1 MSNLQKEINDIC
13 RLADAVVKNPF
24 SDLAV
29 TAGMLGVCPA
39 VFSFVSGGRLALSVT
54 DILIPNTPLIALA
67 KWAYKKYKA
76 KQLEQQEKERM
87 LREVIKKQQAVI
99 RKLDAELA
107 QSRQQNEKNRQ
118 EIENLKKMLSMLEE
132 AEEQL
137 NAA

>member
-1 MSNLQKEINDIC
+1 MSNLQDEINDIC

-24 SDLAV
+24 SDLAT
-29 TAGMLGVCPA
+29 TADQLGVCSVVSSSA
-39 VFSFVSGGRLALSVT
+39 SGGLLTLSTADAFAVSPLVGLAF
-54 DILIPNTPLIALA
+54 
-67 KWAYKKYKA
+67 WAYKKLKA
-76 KQLEQQEKERM
+76 KQQEQQEKERM
-87 LREVIKKQQAVI
+87 LREIIKKQQAVI